1 MNNNYILQEHL
12 NKAFKTY
19 SENIAIE
26 KSDQK
31 ITYKNLN
38 ITTNKIANYFR
49 QNNIAKGS
57 HVAVITQNKISMIYA
72 MIGIIKAGCV
82 YVPIDENYPVKLIEQ
97 MINNVDI
104 DYVLHSGFD
113 EESDIP
119 LLINNIKNMNIEI
132 IINTTDED
140 SDIQDVVYYGDDKI
154 YIYFTSGTT
163 GVPKAILGKNESLL
177 QFLLWEI
184 KEFLLDESLKASQL
198 TSASHDPYLRDVF
211 VPLLSGG
218 TICIPDD
225 DGFLRPDK
233 LSAWLDNL
241 NITLIHCTPSVFN
254 IICSYRISS
263 DKFSNLKY
271 ILLAGEKLKPWILKP
286 WYEIFGDRIQI
297 VNLSG
302 PTETTLAKLFYR
314 VKPADVNLES
324 IPIGKPIDLCKVIIM
339 DNQMNKSDYGEIYIR
354 TQYMSLGY
362 YKQPEETANSFI
374 QNPFVEQKDII
385 YKTGDIGRLLHDGNI
400 VFCGRNDKQVKLRG
414 IRIELDEIEKRVLEF
429 DGIVNCLV
437 EYKETEHVEKAETNS
452 GIYDEQIIII
462 YYITDDVIDENLL
475 KFYLKQ
481 HLPSYMVPN
490 YFIKINEIPLN
501 KNGKVDYSG
510 LPDYKELLCKKHI
523 EARTKTEKMVIE
535 IWKNIIDVD
544 NISVTDSFMDIGGNS
559 LNILNLIS
567 NIYDEFNVE
576 INLEDL
582 FNDSTVEATAK
593 YIDHA
598 LSEQNNKER

>member
-233 LSAWLDNL
+233 
-241 NITLIHCTPSVFN
+241 
-254 IICSYRISS
+254 
-263 DKFSNLKY
+263 
-271 ILLAGEKLKPWILKP
+271 
-286 WYEIFGDRIQI
+286 
-297 VNLSG
+297 
-302 PTETTLAKLFYR
+302 
-314 VKPADVNLES
+314 
-324 IPIGKPIDLCKVIIM
+324 
-339 DNQMNKSDYGEIYIR
+339 
-354 TQYMSLGY
+354 
-362 YKQPEETANSFI
+362 
-374 QNPFVEQKDII
+374 
-385 YKTGDIGRLLHDGNI
+385 
-400 VFCGRNDKQVKLRG
+400 
-414 IRIELDEIEKRVLEF
+414 
-429 DGIVNCLV
+429 
-437 EYKETEHVEKAETNS
+437 
-452 GIYDEQIIII
+452 
-462 YYITDDVIDENLL
+462 
-475 KFYLKQ
+475 
-481 HLPSYMVPN
+481 
-490 YFIKINEIPLN
+490 
-501 KNGKVDYSG
+501 
-510 LPDYKELLCKKHI
+510 
-523 EARTKTEKMVIE
+523 
-535 IWKNIIDVD
+535 
-544 NISVTDSFMDIGGNS
+544 
-559 LNILNLIS
+559 
-567 NIYDEFNVE
+567 
-576 INLEDL
+576 
-582 FNDSTVEATAK
+582 
-593 YIDHA
+593 
-598 LSEQNNKER
+598 

>member
-1 MNNNYILQEHL
+1 
-12 NKAFKTY
+12 
-19 SENIAIE
+19 
-26 KSDQK
+26 
-31 ITYKNLN
+31 
-38 ITTNKIANYFR
+38 
-49 QNNIAKGS
+49 
-57 HVAVITQNKISMIYA
+57 

-297 VNLSG
+297 VNLYG

-582 FNDSTVEATAK
+582 FRFNCRGNSKIYRSCTVRTK
-593 YIDHA
+593 
-598 LSEQNNKER
+598 

>member
-1 MNNNYILQEHL
+1 
-12 NKAFKTY
+12 
-19 SENIAIE
+19 
-26 KSDQK
+26 
-31 ITYKNLN
+31 
-38 ITTNKIANYFR
+38 
-49 QNNIAKGS
+49 
-57 HVAVITQNKISMIYA
+57 
-72 MIGIIKAGCV
+72 
-82 YVPIDENYPVKLIEQ
+82 
-97 MINNVDI
+97 
-104 DYVLHSGFD
+104 
-113 EESDIP
+113 
-119 LLINNIKNMNIEI
+119 MNIEI

-297 VNLSG
+297 VNLYG

-462 YYITDDVIDENLL
+462 YYITAVS
-475 KFYLKQ
+475 YT
-481 HLPSYMVPN
+481 HLT
-490 YFIKINEIPLN
+490 
-501 KNGKVDYSG
+501 
-510 LPDYKELLCKKHI
+510 LP
-523 EARTKTEKMVIE
+523 T
-535 IWKNIIDVD
+535 
-544 NISVTDSFMDIGGNS
+544 NS
-559 LNILNLIS
+559 L
-567 NIYDEFNVE
+567 V
-576 INLEDL
+576 
-582 FNDSTVEATAK
+582 
-593 YIDHA
+593 
-598 LSEQNNKER
+598 